1 MYEQKLLL
9 QKDNI
14 EQTLNIQ
21 NQQWQENMQ
30 LQKDKQ
36 IDMLNEKIDKLD
48 METKL
53 LNEKKNELEINIS
66 LLNEENMNILNQN
79 QNLEDNLKNNE
90 DIYQKK
96 LSILSD
102 QNCKL
107 EEEMKRIKEDHTKE
121 VTT

>member
-79 QNLEDNLKNNE
+79 QNLEDNLK
-90 DIYQKK
+90 K
-96 LSILSD
+96 
-102 QNCKL
+102 
-107 EEEMKRIKEDHTKE
+107 
-121 VTT
+121 

>member
-1 MYEQKLLL
+1 MK
-9 QKDNI
+9 
-14 EQTLNIQ
+14 
-21 NQQWQENMQ
+21 
-30 LQKDKQ
+30 
-36 IDMLNEKIDKLD
+36 KIDKLD